1 MYIHHCLTENQKEK
15 VGPNN
20 RQKEA
25 AFGIKSPADY
35 VTHLLVC
42 YYLAFVTDNS
52 KNIALEC
59 DI

>member
-1 MYIHHCLTENQKEK
+1 MSYRRPERKK

-25 AFGIKSPADY
+25 AFGIKSSADY

-42 YYLAFVTDNS
+42 YYLAFVADNS
-52 KNIALEC
+52 KNTAWEC